1 MRLGARP
8 LSSLRLPPVLVES
21 PLPVR
26 GPKYPANRAGLGVGG
41 YQVRAGVAWVAGVQG
56 GEYLNGSVGRVV
68 PRRLVV
74 RVVRVVGV
82 GVGHTVDWSLVAV
95 VEVVMG
101 VMVWVVLMVLI
112 VLLMMVLMVL
122 LVLLLV
128 TMAGR
133 LGPLSGFV
141 LPGLAVSRR
150 LSAGWLG
157 EF

>member
-1 MRLGARP
+1 MRAR
-8 LSSLRLPPVLVES
+8 
-21 PLPVR
+21 
-26 GPKYPANRAGLGVGG
+26 
-41 YQVRAGVAWVAGVQG
+41 VARVAGVQG

-74 RVVRVVGV
+74 RVVRVVG
-82 GVGHTVDWSLVAV
+82 HTVDWSLVAV

-101 VMVWVVLMVLI
+101 VMVWMVLMVLI
-112 VLLMMVLMVL
+112 VLMMMVLMVL